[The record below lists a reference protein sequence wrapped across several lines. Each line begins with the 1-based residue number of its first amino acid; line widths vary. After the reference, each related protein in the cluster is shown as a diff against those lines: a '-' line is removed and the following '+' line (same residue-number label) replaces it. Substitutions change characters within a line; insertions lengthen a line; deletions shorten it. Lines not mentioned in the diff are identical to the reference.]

1 MDLRCPLAAAVV
13 RAAFEK
19 EYTAAT
25 AQNIKFGI
33 EDIKGFACIAISVVR
48 PRLTSILL

>member
-13 RAAFEK
+13 PAAAEK
-19 EYTAAT
+19 EYTTAT

-33 EDIKGFACIAISVVR
+33 KDMEGFAWIAITFIR

>member
-13 RAAFEK
+13 LAAAKK
-19 EYTAAT
+19 EYKTAT

-33 EDIKGFACIAISVVR
+33 EDTKGFALLVISFIR